1 LEYHE
6 EVHEAVVIVQAQNQ
20 RINDASRA
28 LHARLR
34 GILDEVAERRADEEF
49 KNYQYPEPSEV
60 DFPESPELEES
71 PYSPV
76 AEPDYNDRPLG
87 LQAPPELED
96 VPSGPG
102 PAVVGSHPALA
113 QEQFP
118 AAMTCSYCR
127 VKGHQFSHACVREV
141 VERLR
146 EQNTQV
152 FAPRVRDD
160 SVFLRAARHE
170 QVEYFQDSD
179 VRDGPVAP
187 LPAPKR
193 KRK

>member
-1 LEYHE
+1 M
-6 EVHEAVVIVQAQNQ
+6 
-20 RINDASRA
+20 SP
-28 LHARLR
+28 
-34 GILDEVAERRADEEF
+34 G
-49 KNYQYPEPSEV
+49 PE
-60 DFPESPELEES
+60 
-71 PYSPV
+71 
-76 AEPDYNDRPLG
+76 
-87 LQAPPELED
+87 
-96 VPSGPG
+96 
-102 PAVVGSHPALA
+102 PAVVGSHPAPA
-113 QEQFP
+113 QEELP
-118 AAMTCSYCR
+118 AAMICSYCR
-127 VKGHQFSHACVREV
+127 VRGHQFSHDPCVREV

-160 SVFLRAARHE
+160 SVFLQARHE